1 MKIALLLGGLPR
13 MVRAGY
19 ERTWKHIIDKYETD
33 VFLHAWKD
41 DSWGCEWQEVQ
52 DVYNFNNVKSLHIQS
67 PFKFTEYKNGIS
79 LPHTDKS
86 RPLPDYDVMSCFRQ
100 FPMFYSWQKVYRDC
114 FDTTVKYDCVIRSRY
129 DMEIFNP
136 NVISSLNL
144 NYLNMGPGGGF
155 YDDNLCITNNE
166 NAEKIYKHI
175 FDDLIEQSRISGVL
189 NSAEQ
194 TWTNIINR
202 SGCPARVENSLQFRV
217 LREDML
223 WWAE

>member
-1 MKIALLLGGLPR
+1 
-13 MVRAGY
+13 
-19 ERTWKHIIDKYETD
+19 
-33 VFLHAWKD
+33 
-41 DSWGCEWQEVQ
+41 
-52 DVYNFNNVKSLHIQS
+52 
-67 PFKFTEYKNGIS
+67 
-79 LPHTDKS
+79 
-86 RPLPDYDVMSCFRQ
+86 
-100 FPMFYSWQKVYRDC
+100 MFYSWQKVYRDC